1 MEFILQT
8 GNAQQ
13 SVSLKQQILSKFSQ
27 EEIFQKYLGFYPK
40 VDRRYTNPLREN
52 KTPNTEF
59 LYVGEKL
66 IMRDWGSED
75 KNIDCFGLVQL
86 LYNNCSF
93 YEALQH
99 IQIDF
104 GNNPQQ
110 TVRNASTIQRNSNYA
125 HVEAHVNK
133 LQTIRI
139 RKKEFTEKELE
150 FWNCNGNF
158 NFNTKKLESMQIY
171 STEYVWYNN
180 NQWKSAEGVFA
191 YQLKPQIFQIYS
203 PLVEDRKFRF
213 RSTNLKDV
221 IVGEEDE
228 TSSNTLLVTKSV
240 KDTKCAMIL
249 GANSR
254 GMLNEGVIP
263 SPVQMNYFKKK
274 GKRVVFL
281 YDNDEKGIE
290 TVKRICDVYNQEEVG
305 YIFLPKH
312 VGKDVWDFTYNE
324 GKEAAIQWLDE
335 NNLLM

>member
-40 VDRRYTNPLREN
+40 LNIRYTNPLREN
-52 KTPNTEF
+52 KTPNSEF
-59 LYVGEKL
+59 KWYNGYLQFY
-66 IMRDWGSED
+66 DWGDSG
-75 KNIDCFGLVQL
+75 KSLDCFTLVQK
-86 LYNNCSF
+86 LYNCSF

-104 GNNPQQ
+104 GNSSQQ

-180 NQWKSAEGVFA
+180 NQWKSKEGVFA
-191 YQLKPQIFQIYS
+191 YQLKQGIFQIYS
-203 PLVEDRKFRF
+203 PFSEDRKYRF

-221 IVGEEDE
+221 IAGSQWLE
-228 TSSNTLLVTKSV
+228 KSEYV
-240 KDTKCAMIL
+240 VLSKSYKDMTMLRSLNLNACAL
-249 GANSR
+249 
-254 GMLNEGVIP
+254 LNEGIIP
-263 SPVQMNYFKKK
+263 TQEQIDFIAQY
-274 GKRVVFL
+274 GRIVVLF
-281 YDNDEKGIE
+281 DSDEKGIN
-290 TVKRICDVYNQEEVG
+290 VSRKICELYGCTYLQLPEGNFKDAYEFVYEEGRNKV
-305 YIFLPKH
+305 
-312 VGKDVWDFTYNE
+312 E
-324 GKEAAIQWLDE
+324 EWLDL
-335 NNLLM
+335 NHLLK

>member
-13 SVSLKQQILSKFSQ
+13 SVSIKQQILSKFSQ

-40 VDRRYTNPLREN
+40 LNVRYTNPLREN

-59 LYVGEKL
+59 LYVGDVL
-66 IMRDWGSED
+66 YMRDWGSD
-75 KNIDCFGLVQL
+75 QKNLNCFSLVQH
-86 LYNNCSF
+86 LYNCSF

-99 IQIDF
+99 VQIDF
-104 GNNPQQ
+104 GMDAKQMQQ
-110 TVRNASTIQRNSNYA
+110 CPPTIQRNSNYA

-150 FWNCNGNF
+150 FWNCNGSF

-191 YQLKPQIFQIYS
+191 YQLKQGIFQIYS
-203 PLVEDRKFRF
+203 PFNEDRRYRF

-221 IVGEEDE
+221 IAGVQWLE
-228 TSSNTLLVTKSV
+228 KSEYV
-240 KDTKCAMIL
+240 VLSKSYKDMIMLRSLNVNACAL
-249 GANSR
+249 
-254 GMLNEGVIP
+254 LNEGIIP
-263 SPVQMNYFKKK
+263 TKEQMSLIASYGNPVVLF
-274 GKRVVFL
+274 
-281 YDNDEKGIE
+281 DSDEKGI
-290 TVKRICDVYNQEEVG
+290 TVSRKICELYGCRYLQLPDGNFKDAYEFVYE
-305 YIFLPKH
+305 
-312 VGKDVWDFTYNE
+312 E
-324 GKEAAIQWLDE
+324 GKSVVEEWLDE
-335 NNLLM
+335 NGLLI

>member
-13 SVSLKQQILSKFSQ
+13 SVSIKQQILSKFSQ

-40 VDRRYTNPLREN
+40 LNVRYTNPLREN

-59 LYVGEKL
+59 LYVGDVL
-66 IMRDWGSED
+66 YMRDWGSD
-75 KNIDCFGLVQL
+75 QKNLNCFSLVQH
-86 LYNNCSF
+86 LYNCSF

-99 IQIDF
+99 VQIDF
-104 GNNPQQ
+104 GMDAKQMQQ
-110 TVRNASTIQRNSNYA
+110 CPPTIQRNSNYA

-150 FWNCNGNF
+150 FWNCNGSF

-191 YQLKPQIFQIYS
+191 YQLKQGIFQIYS
-203 PLVEDRKFRF
+203 PFNEDRRYRF

-221 IVGEEDE
+221 IAGVQWLE
-228 TSSNTLLVTKSV
+228 KSEYV
-240 KDTKCAMIL
+240 VLSKSYKDMIMLRSLNVNACAL
-249 GANSR
+249 
-254 GMLNEGVIP
+254 LNEGIIP
-263 SPVQMNYFKKK
+263 TKEQMSLIASYGTPVVLF
-274 GKRVVFL
+274 
-281 YDNDEKGIE
+281 DSDEKGIA
-290 TVKRICDVYNQEEVG
+290 VSKKICELYGCRYLQLPDGNFKDAYEFVYE
-305 YIFLPKH
+305 
-312 VGKDVWDFTYNE
+312 E
-324 GKEAAIQWLDE
+324 GKSVVEEWLDE
-335 NNLLM
+335 NGLLI